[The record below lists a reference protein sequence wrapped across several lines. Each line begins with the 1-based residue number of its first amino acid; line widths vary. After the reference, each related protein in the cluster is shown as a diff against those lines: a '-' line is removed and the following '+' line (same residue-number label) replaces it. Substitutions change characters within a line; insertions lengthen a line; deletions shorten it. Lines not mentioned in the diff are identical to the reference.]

1 MPRIHVLLALASAA
15 FVVAPTGNAEF
26 NVRHGSG
33 NARPE
38 ARRMHLGPGSRRV
51 RFLMSEP
58 AGVILL
64 LRLTVPRGSRVNVT
78 GRIPHLAGAA
88 ISTDGMAKCRRRG
101 AVDVCAQAEEWCP
114 MPAAAW
120 RFVLRKLAGPPGWI
134 RIDFVIGSP
143 PSG

>member
-1 MPRIHVLLALASAA
+1 MPGKLVLFALASVGL
-15 FVVAPTGNAEF
+15 VVAPTARAEV
-26 NVRHGSG
+26 NVRHGSS

-64 LRLTVPRGSRVNVT
+64 LRLTVPHGSRVNVT
-78 GRIPHLAGAA
+78 GRIPHLAGVA

-101 AVDVCAQAEEWCP
+101 AVDVCTQAEEWCP

-120 RFVLRKLAGPPGWI
+120 RFVLRKLAGPSGWV